1 MFWIDNEFITECH
14 FVSIIFIMI
23 TNIELTELSSGTT
36 LMSDF
41 HVKSVEMADP
51 TKRDEGNATIF
62 YSGKYEGYKMK
73 VNMKN
78 GKKEGK
84 GVIYRE
90 NNIVFMELCF
100 VNDIAEGELTER
112 NRLGRIIRKGCLHEG
127 RKSGLFIEFDDKGLE
142 LSRRFYRNGLLISD
156 LKKSEQIDGYYDE
169 IDANGNTLSTSQYT
183 ADRTHKEGICYEYEN
198 GVCSKKYQ
206 YKNDERLLLMSE
218 FKGDIMIEYDDK
230 GKRVYQGGYVLDK
243 TNGYLR
249 NGEGSEYMNDG
260 ESALYIGH
268 FEKGMRS
275 GEGTSYCD
283 GYPQYVGE
291 WKNGLKNGQGKEYD
305 KNGNIVKQG
314 TWNNGTN
321 SSDCNNVIL
330 GVAISYIFLIGLG
343 LLVVVSLA

>member
-1 MFWIDNEFITECH
+1 
-14 FVSIIFIMI
+14 MI

-142 LSRRFYRNGLLISD
+142 LSRRFYRNGLLISN
-156 LKKSEQIDGYYDE
+156 LKKSEQLEGYFDE
-169 IDANGNTLSTSQYT
+169 IDANGNTLTTSQYT

-198 GVCSKKYQ
+198 GVYSKKYR

-230 GKRVYQGGYVLDK
+230 GKRIYQGGYVLDK
-243 TNGYLR
+243 TKGFLR
-249 NGEGSEYMNDG
+249 NGEGSEYMSDG

-275 GEGTSYCD
+275 GEGTLYRD
-283 GYPQYVGE
+283 GYPQYIGE
-291 WKNGLKNGQGKEYD
+291 WKYGLKNGQGKEYD
-305 KNGNIVKQG
+305 KNGNVVRQG
-314 TWNNGTN
+314 TWNNGIN
-321 SSDCNNVIL
+321 SNQIMLAIVLPECLVVLALCVIAFISL
-330 GVAISYIFLIGLG
+330 AISF
-343 LLVVVSLA
+343 VSLFK

>member
-1 MFWIDNEFITECH
+1 
-14 FVSIIFIMI
+14 
-23 TNIELTELSSGTT
+23 
-36 LMSDF
+36 
-41 HVKSVEMADP
+41 
-51 TKRDEGNATIF
+51 
-62 YSGKYEGYKMK
+62 
-73 VNMKN
+73 
-78 GKKEGK
+78 
-84 GVIYRE
+84 
-90 NNIVFMELCF
+90 
-100 VNDIAEGELTER
+100 
-112 NRLGRIIRKGCLHEG
+112 
-127 RKSGLFIEFDDKGLE
+127 
-142 LSRRFYRNGLLISD
+142 
-156 LKKSEQIDGYYDE
+156 
-169 IDANGNTLSTSQYT
+169 
-183 ADRTHKEGICYEYEN
+183 
-198 GVCSKKYQ
+198 
-206 YKNDERLLLMSE
+206 
-218 FKGDIMIEYDDK
+218 MIEYDDK

-343 LLVVVSLA
+343 LLGVVSLA